1 MGYSNEFKT
10 IHDPVKSISLR
21 TVLRC
26 LKSILKVWIEKAG
39 IHFVS
44 YKEIH
49 NTTSA
54 LTIILVTIFNFTE

>member
-1 MGYSNEFKT
+1 MVYSSEFKT

-44 YKEIH
+44 YIEIH
-49 NTTSA
+49 KTTCA
-54 LTIILVTIFNFTE
+54 LTIILVTVFNFTE